1 MPIPQKRNQNTEKV
15 QFQVRE
21 FQYFFCSFTNKD
33 MFSAIVDDQREESRD
48 IVSVYRFKNR
58 LERKQFAAYH
68 CRLLIAGQFK

>member
-33 MFSAIVDDQREESRD
+33 KEKR
-48 IVSVYRFKNR
+48 
-58 LERKQFAAYH
+58 RKGFV
-68 CRLLIAGQFK
+68 